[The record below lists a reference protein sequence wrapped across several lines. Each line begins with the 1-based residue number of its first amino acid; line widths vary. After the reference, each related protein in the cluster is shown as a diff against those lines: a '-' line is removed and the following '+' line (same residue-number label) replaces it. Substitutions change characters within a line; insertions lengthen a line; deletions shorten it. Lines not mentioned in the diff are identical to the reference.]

1 MFKITFSTIYRHDF
15 HKNCRSFKQFTK
27 NNHFFKKEIPKA
39 PTGYLT
45 QPAQPRRRRKPG
57 GKPRFSASRF
67 LPRRAEKS
75 GKCAAFDASKTTGQ
89 PLFTDILVWGN
100 YRPSRQRVSHISW
113 SLIILLSCKTASS
126 YPFADLSSMISFC
139 ISLFPGKANAP

>member
-57 GKPRFSASRF
+57 GNPGSLLLVFCRSFSALR
-67 LPRRAEKS
+67 
-75 GKCAAFDASKTTGQ
+75 GKCAASTQTKPPAQ
-89 PLFTDILVWGN
+89 PLFTDILYGETAG
-100 YRPSRQRVSHISW
+100 RPVNGWRIYDSALLPCSPVKQL
-113 SLIILLSCKTASS
+113 SLIPLQ
-126 YPFADLSSMISFC
+126 LSSMIVLLFL
-139 ISLFPGKANAP
+139 SLLR

>member
-57 GKPRFSASRF
+57 GPPFSLLLVFCRSFSALR
-67 LPRRAEKS
+67 
-75 GKCAAFDASKTTGQ
+75 GKCAAFDANKTTGSTVVYRY
-89 PLFTDILVWGN
+89 PVWEN
-100 YRPSRQRVSHISW
+100 CRPSRQQVSHISW